1 MRKYGKYFKNKF
13 IFTSCLFF
21 IYMLFLDDVDI
32 FTIINQ
38 NRKLNKLEEAKIELS
53 VKLNSTQTT
62 LKELRYPSKL
72 ESYARE
78 EKLFKR
84 DNEDIFVISYE

>member
-1 MRKYGKYFKNKF
+1 MKKYAKYFKNKF
-13 IFTSCLFF
+13 IFTTCLFF
-21 IYMLFLDDVDI
+21 VYMLFLDDIDI
-32 FTIINQ
+32 FTIVNQ
-38 NRKLNKLEEAKIELS
+38 NRKLNKLEVS
-53 VKLNSTQTT
+53 KLEVSEKLTAVQGT
-62 LKELRYPSKL
+62 LKELKYPSEL